1 MIKSS
6 LVQVLQQL
14 RLNEELTVLWLDEKE
29 HPLNIKELKPLGEL
43 TVVKEGEQLI
53 AARFADQ
60 DPLSYQNLP
69 ARIPPAT
76 GLFVPLCGVSN

>member
-43 TVVKEGEQLI
+43 TVVKEG
-53 AARFADQ
+53 
-60 DPLSYQNLP
+60 N
-69 ARIPPAT
+69 
-76 GLFVPLCGVSN
+76 G